1 MKSKAE
7 SAQERP
13 RGRAWLDALP
23 AKTAKEAAAAMAALP
38 ADAAAA
44 GAHVPLAIAAWTL
57 ADPAVAVDLLE
68 EWLAQADENGNL
80 EPACP
85 VACQLAERVVE
96 VWPDSEARMSRLLP
110 ALGKILT
117 RAFARFDA
125 GGTGLP
131 RWPSVA
137 EALIPAEFAPGRFT
151 VDLAI
156 LLSNEAAAFCRLAT
170 GRAELDRA
178 SGDAEGEQRE
188 LDVWLNQTFWNEEV
202 SAFDRLDEGA
212 ESRPDFSACGFFPL
226 VWEERT
232 EAMSAGLRSRA
243 AELDALDWPPRA
255 WILFFALLLK
265 TPHNSVVAQMR
276 RRGLPDGAAPI
287 EQAAWTVLALGA
299 DAARATYLEAIPPA
313 VRWLDAHG
321 RALMRGSLAC
331 GAALLVVLLG
341 RGVFQ
346 RENRGGGDVDD
357 LERRARIAAEEG
369 EHARAAALYGK
380 AARRGNAA
388 YFRYRQGGEWMRLEQ
403 YADAEAAYRDVL
415 ARAPD
420 APNAR
425 MNLALAV
432 LQQGRREEALE
443 LYRAFAAD
451 PASASLPELAGRA
464 RLAAELVERQ
474 LALDRQ

>member
-1 MKSKAE
+1 ME
-7 SAQERP
+7 
-13 RGRAWLDALP
+13 
-23 AKTAKEAAAAMAALP
+23 ALP
-38 ADAAAA
+38 ADAVSA

-57 ADPAVAVDLLE
+57 ADPAVAAKLLE
-68 EWLAQADENGNL
+68 EWLVLADENGNL

-96 VWPDSEARMSRLLP
+96 AWPDSEARISRLLP
-110 ALGKILT
+110 TLGQILT

-125 GGTGLP
+125 DGTGLP
-131 RWPSVA
+131 RWTSAA

-151 VDLAI
+151 VDLAV
-156 LLSNEAAAFCRLAT
+156 LLSNEAAAFCRLAAD
-170 GRAELDRA
+170 RAELDPA

-188 LDVWLNQTFWNEEV
+188 LDVWLTQTFWNEEA

-226 VWEERT
+226 VWEART
-232 EAMSAGLRSRA
+232 EAMSAGLRPRA
-243 AELDALDWPPRA
+243 AELDPSDWPPRA
-255 WILFFALLLK
+255 WILFFALLLN
-265 TPHNSVVAQMR
+265 TPHNSMVAQMR
-276 RRGLPDGAAPI
+276 RRGLPAGAAPI

-331 GAALLVVLLG
+331 GVALLVVLLG
-341 RGVFQ
+341 RGIFQ
-346 RENRGGGDVDD
+346 RENRETGNLGEM
-357 LERRARIAAEEG
+357 ERRARIAAEEG
-369 EHARAAALYGK
+369 KHARAAALYGK
-380 AARRGNAA
+380 AARRGNGA

-420 APNAR
+420 TPNAR

-432 LQQGRREEALE
+432 LKQGRREEALE

-451 PASASLPELAGRA
+451 PASASLPELAARA

-474 LALDRQ
+474 LALDRE